1 MFSIMRDRLNASTGM
16 PSESLDDLTRFES
29 ESIGS
34 IQSSDMVSSSSDI
47 SHSDASSGGPTGTG
61 LSFFDKI
68 GLRRKSSI
76 ANSSIELRGYNP
88 KKGVV
93 KVLKAIKQMNSLMVA
108 KIGLIAFLEM
118 LQTCYHS
125 HVSLTLL
132 KSFMEHHR
140 IMPKPLYFHYYI
152 YFLHY
157 AEYYHYIRS
166 VADVIDPNKIEF
178 HREWL
183 SNIRE
188 HLKYIYH
195 IISKQRTEISL

>member
-16 PSESLDDLTRFES
+16 PSEALDDLSRFES
-29 ESIGS
+29 ESIES
-34 IQSSDMVSSSSDI
+34 MQSSDMASSSSEV
-47 SHSDASSGGPTGTG
+47 SSGYSMGSG
-61 LSFFDKI
+61 LSFFGKI
-68 GLRRKSSI
+68 GLRRKSSN
-76 ANSSIELRGYNP
+76 ASSSIDLRDYNP

-93 KVLKAIKQMNSLMVA
+93 KVLKAIKQMNSLMA
-108 KIGLIAFLEM
+108 SKIGLISFLEM
-118 LQTCYHS
+118 LQTCYYN

-157 AEYYHYIRS
+157 AEYYHYTRS
-166 VADVIDPNKIEF
+166 TTDIIDSAKIEF
-178 HREWL
+178 HQECL

-188 HLKYIYH
+188 HLKYVYH
-195 IISKQRTEISL
+195 IINKQKTEVTL